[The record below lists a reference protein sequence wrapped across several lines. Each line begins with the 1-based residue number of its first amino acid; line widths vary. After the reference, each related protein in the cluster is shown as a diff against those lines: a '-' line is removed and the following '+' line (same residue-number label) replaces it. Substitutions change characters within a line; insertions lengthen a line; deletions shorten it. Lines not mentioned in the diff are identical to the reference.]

1 MDAADGGPL
10 LLLDHVEQGRVA
22 LLLSDQIWLWSR
34 GHQGG
39 GPQAELLR
47 RIAHWL
53 MKEPALEEEALRAR
67 VEDGRLLIERRSV
80 GDGPLG
86 EVSVT
91 SPAGAVTRLPLRPDG
106 PGHGTAEMPAAE
118 LGVWQVTDGAR
129 TTFAATVNTNPREI
143 ADLRATGKV
152 LAAVAHASGGGV
164 HFIAGGTPELRRVE
178 PGREASGANWVG
190 LVRRH
195 DHIVTGVNAIPLLP
209 PWAALPLLLGLVLLA
224 WRREGSG

>member
-1 MDAADGGPL
+1 MIE
-10 LLLDHVEQGRVA
+10 V
-22 LLLSDQIWLWSR
+22 
-34 GHQGG
+34 
-39 GPQAELLR
+39 
-47 RIAHWL
+47 
-53 MKEPALEEEALRAR
+53 EEARAR
-67 VEDGRLLIERRSV
+67 IVAGRLLIERRTV
-80 GDGPLG
+80 GEGALG

-91 SPAGAVTRLPLRPDG
+91 SPGGAVTRLPLRPDG
-106 PGHGTAEMPAAE
+106 PGRGTAELPAAD

-129 TTFAATVNTNPREI
+129 TTFAATVNANPREI
-143 ADLRATGKV
+143 ADLRATGTV
-152 LAAVAHASGGGV
+152 LAAAARASGGGV